1 MISEAEYR
9 ELQLIREA
17 AEKAN
22 SSSIRVILEAQ
33 TAKVSAPWAAVGA
46 ANIKRSA
53 QQLNR
58 I

>member
-46 ANIKRSA
+46 ANF
-53 QQLNR
+53 Q
-58 I
+58 